1 MSEAETM
8 ELIAIFA
15 ANSIN
20 GFAIFASLTFS
31 YLAVAYVVGGS
42 LTKFQALAASGLYIV
57 SGGAAVY
64 APGRAPRRRRNGWPC
79 PGRWD

>member
-15 ANSIN
+15 
-20 GFAIFASLTFS
+20 SLTFS
-31 YLAVAYVVGGS
+31 HLAVAYVVGGS

-64 APGRAPRRRRNGWPC
+64 APGRAPRRRRNGWPS
-79 PGRWD
+79 W